1 MSAVDFKKVLQKP
14 LVAHDDMLPEMS
26 AECVE
31 IVASAVDKY
40 LVAENYE
47 KAAQTAKEALERK
60 FGPTWNV
67 CVGEG
72 FGYDVT
78 YNAKHCL
85 LVYYGACCGGACG
98 CAGERAH
105 ELPALGA
112 WPSSASS

>member
-85 LVYYGACCGGACG
+85 LVYYGACCGGGVRLRGGA
-98 CAGERAH
+98 RA
-105 ELPALGA
+105 
-112 WPSSASS
+112 